1 MVRQFGDVGKTEGRC
16 APFDGVGATENP
28 VEFLILCAAQVQ
40 IKQYLLHLIQV
51 FAGFFEKYLVEL
63 TQIEVCP
70 AARLLM

>member
-1 MVRQFGDVGKTEGRC
+1 
-16 APFDGVGATENP
+16 VGATENP